1 MSKKLEEIDTT
12 TLMRVVDHKEEMPEF
27 TERQVLRELD
37 GRDLTGLSQ
46 RDQAILAFARSR
58 HRLYESYRDRYK
70 TRGMSVVELLKKLSE
85 SLRVDY
91 DRKMYIRELDI
102 RQEEGELTEEQQL
115 TLQQLKDDIKE
126 GSREAMEQIKKG
138 MRGFVEAMEG
148 REKKLN

>member
-1 MSKKLEEIDTT
+1 MSKKLEEIDTA
-12 TLMRVVDHKEEMPEF
+12 TLIKIINKEEEMPQF
-27 TERQVLRELD
+27 TKRQVLRELD
-37 GRDLTGLSQ
+37 RRDLTGLSQ
-46 RDQAILAFARSR
+46 SDQAVLAFARGSE
-58 HRLYESYRDRYK
+58 RLFEKRRDQFN

-85 SLRVDY
+85 SLRNDF
-91 DRKMYIRELDI
+91 DRKLYIRELDI

-148 REKKLN
+148 KGEKLN